1 MVGSPVDRACV
12 AAERIAPFA
21 AAIDRD
27 GRLPPE
33 VAQALVDAGVYRLLV
48 PRAQGGAEAT
58 PADYVATLETVAAAD
73 GSAGWCA
80 MIGATSS
87 LMSVFLDPVLA
98 TEVYGSADATSCGVF
113 APMGRATPVDGGV
126 RVRGRWPF
134 ASGCEH
140 ARWRMVGVLVE
151 GGPAGGGLADVRSVL
166 LRADETRIVDTWH
179 VSGLRGTGSHDL
191 QVDDVVVP
199 TERMFSLFGV
209 PRIDGALYRMPFF
222 GLLAAGVAA
231 VAIGI
236 ARAALEAFASLAATK
251 RAPGAKHALAGR
263 EVAQLQFG
271 QASARIAAG
280 RAGLLAALAALEAEL
295 AHGCSVTLEG
305 RARLR
310 LAAAHATTESAAA
323 VDLVYHAAGAT
334 AVYDTSSLQRCFR
347 DVHVATQHA
356 MVNATATALAGRVLL
371 GVDADTS
378 TL

>member
-1 MVGSPVDRACV
+1 MDGSPVDRARV

-21 AAIDRD
+21 PAIDRD
-27 GRLPPE
+27 GALPPE

-48 PRAQGGAEAT
+48 PRTQGGAEAS
-58 PADYVATLETVAAAD
+58 PADYVATLETIASAD

-87 LMSVFLDPVLA
+87 LMSVFLEPALA
-98 TEVYGSADATSCGVF
+98 AVVYGSPDATSCGVF
-113 APMGRATPVDGGV
+113 APMGRATPVDGGL

-151 GGPAGGGLADVRSVL
+151 GGPSGGGLTDVRSVL

-199 TERMFSLFGV
+199 TERMFSLFGA
-209 PRIDGALYRMPFF
+209 PRIDGTLYRMPFF

-236 ARAALEAFASLAATK
+236 GRAALEAFASLAATK

-263 EVAQLQFG
+263 EVAQLHFG

-280 RAGLLAALAALEAEL
+280 RAGLLSALAALEAEL
-295 AHGCSVTLEG
+295 ARGSVSLEG

-310 LAAAHATTESAAA
+310 LAAAHATTEAAAA

-356 MVNATATALAGRVLL
+356 MVSASATALAGRVLL
-371 GVDADTS
+371 GVEADTS